1 MTHDTIP
8 MVELLS
14 LKQSSNRYQMEIA
27 ITRSGGEAHIA
38 WFEMDDFTYGQ
49 LSLLQM
55 EGHRMRLSLY
65 AKWDPYKRHHYST
78 IVRMKGSF
86 QETLYFICSTSY
98 ANRLKELREQLTSG
112 QVIRALEPQQEQ
124 AETTVDAID
133 ITIGADAAKQRVR
146 TNRLQRL
153 IPLRSRALLWKASLI
168 SLVLLLAMMFRMQ
181 ELVFIDRVDA
191 IDEHSPQ
198 STRASHPSM
207 VVEAAVSDSALA
219 SHAVGSANKVQ
230 IEPLVMP
237 ASPKSTTADAGETET
252 KTSDAQA
259 EPKQPAKEQ
268 TPAGEKKPVK
278 AEESTTQTKDT
289 ASKSIV
295 QLQQLKSDGYTYS
308 LAKGYVALTFDDGPS
323 AYTKQIVDILKDN
336 EVAGTFLFIGKNA
349 SHNRDA
355 VRYAAEQGMSVGNHS
370 WDHSKLTKLGDKA
383 KLANITQTNDEL
395 TGDGAKQVTLFRP
408 PYGLI
413 NSALAAQVKK
423 QKMKVLMWNRDP
435 EDWNADTRDEI
446 LDYFEKVNPSGGIY
460 VLHEKKHTVEALPA
474 IIEYLKKKQLKF
486 VIFE

>member
-1 MTHDTIP
+1 MTHNTIP

-27 ITRSGGEAHIA
+27 VTRSGGEPYIA
-38 WFEMDDFTYGQ
+38 WFELDDFTYGQ

-65 AKWDPYKRHHYST
+65 AKWDPYKRHSYST
-78 IVRMKGSF
+78 VVRMNGSF

-98 ANRLKELREQLTSG
+98 AHRLKELREQLTSG
-112 QVIRALEPQQEQ
+112 QVIGALEPQQEQ
-124 AETTVDAID
+124 VILTANTTELTD
-133 ITIGADAAKQRVR
+133 ISDAAKQQERS
-146 TNRLQRL
+146 NRLRRF
-153 IPLRSRALLWKASLI
+153 IPKRSRALLWKASLI
-168 SLVLLLAMMFRMQ
+168 SLVLLVAMLFRMQ
-181 ELVFIDRVDA
+181 ELLFIDRVDA
-191 IDEHSPQ
+191 IDEQ
-198 STRASHPSM
+198 SSQSGRISHPSM
-207 VVEAAVSDSALA
+207 VVEAAANDNVVL
-219 SHAVGSANKVQ
+219 AVGSANKVE
-230 IEPLVMP
+230 IEPSAL
-237 ASPKSTTADAGETET
+237 KSTTADAVKTEA
-252 KTSDAQA
+252 KTLDAQA
-259 EPKQPAKEQ
+259 EPKQTVKEQ

-278 AEESTTQTKDT
+278 AEEPTTQTKDA

-336 EVAGTFLFIGKNA
+336 GVAGTFLFIGKNA
-349 SHNRDA
+349 SHNRESA
-355 VRYAAEQGMSVGNHS
+355 RYAVEQGMSVGNHS
-370 WDHSKLTKLGDKA
+370 WDHSKLTKLSDKA
-383 KLANITQTNDEL
+383 KLANITQANDEL
-395 TGDGAKQVTLFRP
+395 IGDGAEQVTLFRP

-446 LDYFEKVNPSGGIY
+446 IDYFNKVNPSGGIY